1 MAVGADSSSAPRR
14 SREQRLAIWAAVV
27 PVVTS
32 FLAIGLLGLY
42 RYANNYWLYR
52 GFSPPHDP
60 AWVKQQG
67 TQQIISIK
75 SAAIGGRSQQT
86 YVYLPPGYAQHPK
99 KRYPV
104 IYLLHGYP
112 GGQPNAFMLTAR
124 VGVVEDTLVAQGLM
138 KPVIIVMPH
147 GSTGIFSDEEWVNG
161 TRPNQGWETFV
172 ARDVVR
178 KIDARYRT
186 IRSGR
191 ARAIGGLSAGGY
203 GAINIA
209 FHHPR
214 EFHVIES
221 WSGYEL
227 AQHVP
232 RVFGGDARLIAHNS
246 PGRFLHKAA
255 RKLRLAHTFVWL
267 YSGNQDPLRFQNQAF
282 SAELAHYRIAH
293 QFFMVGGGHT
303 WRVWRSNAREA
314 LLVAAGRLRHA

>member
-161 TRPNQGWETFV
+161 TRPNQRWETFV

-178 KIDARYRT
+178 KIDAR
-186 IRSGR
+186 
-191 ARAIGGLSAGGY
+191 
-203 GAINIA
+203 
-209 FHHPR
+209 
-214 EFHVIES
+214 
-221 WSGYEL
+221 
-227 AQHVP
+227 VP
-232 RVFGGDARLIAHNS
+232 TL
-246 PGRFLHKAA
+246 P
-255 RKLRLAHTFVWL
+255 
-267 YSGNQDPLRFQNQAF
+267 
-282 SAELAHYRIAH
+282 
-293 QFFMVGGGHT
+293 
-303 WRVWRSNAREA
+303 
-314 LLVAAGRLRHA
+314 